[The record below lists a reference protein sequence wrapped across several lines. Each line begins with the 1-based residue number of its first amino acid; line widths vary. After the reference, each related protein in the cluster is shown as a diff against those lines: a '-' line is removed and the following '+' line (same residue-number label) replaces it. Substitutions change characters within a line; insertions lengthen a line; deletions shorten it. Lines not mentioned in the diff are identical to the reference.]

1 MALRDFP
8 WCVQLAVGVFCRGRG
23 NDSARDPVRA
33 DGGICRSFAEN
44 LAQAWG
50 GVTMVIKTAEEIEN
64 CKRAIFDNAN
74 ETHERLKEKIRLLSA
89 TEFLEELKF
98 DRLGAD
104 PMKGTELNFIEQLN
118 QMFSDLVV
126 LEGARRLLCLYP
138 EKELRLNLGPSS
150 GFDIEST
157 DGEIV
162 AECFAVTTAT
172 SNRKLEKDCSKLM
185 SKAPAKQKYIY
196 FYSRNDA
203 EEKLRRIYDKYPE
216 IVFARIANFA

>member
-1 MALRDFP
+1 
-8 WCVQLAVGVFCRGRG
+8 
-23 NDSARDPVRA
+23 
-33 DGGICRSFAEN
+33 
-44 LAQAWG
+44 
-50 GVTMVIKTAEEIEN
+50 MVIKTAEEIEN

-126 LEGARRLLCLYP
+126 LEGALRLLRLYP
-138 EKELRLNLGPSS
+138 GKELRLNLGPSS
-150 GFDIEST
+150 GFDIAST

-185 SKAPAKQKYIY
+185 SKAPVKQKYIY

-203 EEKLRRIYDKYPE
+203 DEKLRRIYEKYPE
-216 IVFARIANFA
+216 ITCVRILGFEF

>member
-1 MALRDFP
+1 
-8 WCVQLAVGVFCRGRG
+8 
-23 NDSARDPVRA
+23 
-33 DGGICRSFAEN
+33 
-44 LAQAWG
+44 
-50 GVTMVIKTAEEIEN
+50 MVIKTVEEIEN
-64 CKRAIFDNAN
+64 YQRTILDNAN
-74 ETHERLKEKIRLLSA
+74 LTYDRLNEKASTLSA
-89 TEFLEELKF
+89 TAFLEALKF
-98 DRLGAD
+98 DKMGTD
-104 PMKGTELNFIEQLN
+104 PLMGTELNFIEQLN

-138 EKELRLNLGPSS
+138 EKELRLNPGPSS
-150 GFDIEST
+150 GFDIESI

-196 FYSRNDA
+196 FYSRNDT

-216 IVFARIANFA
+216 IICTRILAFEF

>member
-1 MALRDFP
+1 
-8 WCVQLAVGVFCRGRG
+8 
-23 NDSARDPVRA
+23 
-33 DGGICRSFAEN
+33 
-44 LAQAWG
+44 
-50 GVTMVIKTAEEIEN
+50 MVIKTAEEIEN

-150 GFDIEST
+150 GFDIESI

-203 EEKLRRIYDKYPE
+203 DEKLRRIYEKYPE
-216 IVFARIANFA
+216 ITCIRILGFDF

>member
-1 MALRDFP
+1 M
-8 WCVQLAVGVFCRGRG
+8 C
-23 NDSARDPVRA
+23 A
-33 DGGICRSFAEN
+33 DGGVCHSAAEN

-150 GFDIEST
+150 GFDIESI

-162 AECFAVTTAT
+162 AESSIKVDNSESKRYPLI
-172 SNRKLEKDCSKLM
+172 SNNRIFCLSNGKL
-185 SKAPAKQKYIY
+185 I
-196 FYSRNDA
+196 
-203 EEKLRRIYDKYPE
+203 
-216 IVFARIANFA
+216 IVDLK

>member
-1 MALRDFP
+1 
-8 WCVQLAVGVFCRGRG
+8 
-23 NDSARDPVRA
+23 
-33 DGGICRSFAEN
+33 
-44 LAQAWG
+44 
-50 GVTMVIKTAEEIEN
+50 MVIRTVEEIE
-64 CKRAIFDNAN
+64 K
-74 ETHERLKEKIRLLSA
+74 LKETILINAQKTVGQLSMKIASLP
-89 TEFLEELKF
+89 EMNFLEEVKF
-98 DRLGAD
+98 DGIGID
-104 PMKGTELNFIEQLN
+104 PIKGTELNFIEQLN

-126 LEGARRLLCLYP
+126 LEGAHRLFCLFP

-150 GFDIEST
+150 GFDIESI

-203 EEKLRRIYDKYPE
+203 EEKLRRVYGKYPE